1 MFGSG
6 LQPPPSHQRH
16 YHCHGLVANVFPPN
30 VGVTNNLGTEADQD
44 VRSLRREL
52 GTLKEDYADLQD
64 KLDMLSHSTSRKLA
78 AQAAELTSRECQVD
92 SPSAQRRELCSL
104 IEPYTAIEVLLE
116 QNYTLKRWA
125 WTSCARRCACRVR
138 GVHARLFQEQRD
150 DLDPTYALPFPDSRP
165 SALEEKEEEA
175 ERDREKIEELEARA
189 NTLLRSTGSNLR
201 TPRSSSAS
209 PHAPTN
215 PHNSDANAEEQL
227 VPCASWAAVCEE
239 KAQLEAELKQRDKR
253 MLRLRQVFAGKTA
266 EFREALSAI
275 LGVKLAFYDNG
286 QVRVTSQYDLGAA
299 FIFQPAQKDG
309 SGGGA
314 RMQLVAQELPQL
326 MRNWVEIEQ
335 SIPCFLA
342 SVTLECYDKWKREQQ
357 NGRKRD

>member
-1 MFGSG
+1 MRY
-6 LQPPPSHQRH
+6 PSLIPVLPLWKKRKRKQS
-16 YHCHGLVANVFPPN
+16 
-30 VGVTNNLGTEADQD
+30 GTERRSRSSRLEQTLCCRDLIGAGRH
-44 VRSLRREL
+44 VPAGVLVLSLREPRIKL
-52 GTLKEDYADLQD
+52 GPI
-64 KLDMLSHSTSRKLA
+64 
-78 AQAAELTSRECQVD
+78 C
-92 SPSAQRRELCSL
+92 
-104 IEPYTAIEVLLE
+104 
-116 QNYTLKRWA
+116 
-125 WTSCARRCACRVR
+125 
-138 GVHARLFQEQRD
+138 
-150 DLDPTYALPFPDSRP
+150 
-165 SALEEKEEEA
+165 
-175 ERDREKIEELEARA
+175 DR
-189 NTLLRSTGSNLR
+189 LRSTGSNPR

-215 PHNSDANAEEQL
+215 PLNSDANAED
-227 VPCASWAAVCEE
+227 WAAFCEE

-253 MLRLRQVFAGKTA
+253 ILCLRQVFAGKTS

-299 FIFQPAQKDG
+299 FIFQPAPKDG

-314 RMQLVAQELPQL
+314 RMQLVAQELLQL